1 MRKLQ
6 GGLEASLHRVG
17 HPSFL
22 VYFYTQAK
30 PSYWSRTDRAQPV
43 KPAAGGRSGELG
55 SASAFPLQQ
64 AAAVVASW
72 GGSRRGE
79 AEERWRSRARGW
91 PWSSSSASARL
102 TASRLVGSF
111 PPFSSSTHAQL
122 AAACSDPIGCWRN
135 PIMCKLVPGERIRKG
150 DAE

>member
-55 SASAFPLQQ
+55 SASAFPLQ
-64 AAAVVASW
+64 APA
-72 GGSRRGE
+72 SRR
-79 AEERWRSRARGW
+79 RRGGNATGRGGREMAK
-91 PWSSSSASARL
+91 SCKGLAME
-102 TASRLVGSF
+102 LVKCLSETDCVKVGQLL
-111 PPFSSSTHAQL
+111 PPLSPRPPAPQL
-122 AAACSDPIGCWRN
+122 AAACFDPIGC
-135 PIMCKLVPGERIRKG
+135 
-150 DAE
+150 

>member
-30 PSYWSRTDRAQPV
+30 PSYWSTNGSGPAQPV

-55 SASAFPLQQ
+55 SLPPFPSRLQQ
-64 AAAVVASW
+64 AAAVV
-72 GGSRRGE
+72 GGTRRGE

-102 TASRLVGSF
+102 TASRLVSSF
-111 PPFSSSTHAQL
+111 LPFLLVHPRRSLQL
-122 AAACSDPIGCWRN
+122 PVS
-135 PIMCKLVPGERIRKG
+135 IRLG
-150 DAE
+150 ASVIRLCAS

>member
-1 MRKLQ
+1 MVVGLDRWTMRKLQ

-22 VYFYTQAK
+22 VYFHTQAK

-55 SASAFPLQQ
+55 SLPPFPSRLQQ
-64 AAAVVASW
+64 AAAVV
-72 GGSRRGE
+72 GGTRRGE

-111 PPFSSSTHAQL
+111 PPFSSSTTPCLPLPVPIRLGAGVIQL
-122 AAACSDPIGCWRN
+122 CAS
-135 PIMCKLVPGERIRKG
+135 
-150 DAE
+150 

>member
-1 MRKLQ
+1 MLGWTMRKLQ

-22 VYFYTQAK
+22 VYFHTQAK
-30 PSYWSRTDRAQPV
+30 PSYWSTNGSGPAQPV

-102 TASRLVGSF
+102 TASRLVSSF
-111 PPFSSSTHAQL
+111 LPFLLVHPRRSLQL
-122 AAACSDPIGCWRN
+122 PVS
-135 PIMCKLVPGERIRKG
+135 IRLG
-150 DAE
+150 ASVIRLCAS

>member
-1 MRKLQ
+1 MGWTMRKLQ

-64 AAAVVASW
+64 AAAVV
-72 GGSRRGE
+72 GGTRRGE

-102 TASRLVGSF
+102 TASRLVSSF
-111 PPFSSSTHAQL
+111 LPFLLGHPRRSLQL
-122 AAACSDPIGCWRN
+122 PVS
-135 PIMCKLVPGERIRKG
+135 IRLG
-150 DAE
+150 ASVIRLCAS

>member
-1 MRKLQ
+1 LLGWTMRKLQ

-22 VYFYTQAK
+22 VYFHTQAK

-55 SASAFPLQQ
+55 SLPPFPSRLQQ
-64 AAAVVASW
+64 AAAVV
-72 GGSRRGE
+72 GGTRRGE

-102 TASRLVGSF
+102 TASRLVSSF
-111 PPFSSSTHAQL
+111 LPFLLVHPRRSLQL
-122 AAACSDPIGCWRN
+122 PVS
-135 PIMCKLVPGERIRKG
+135 IRLG
-150 DAE
+150 ASVIRLCAS

>member
-1 MRKLQ
+1 MLGWTMRKLQ

-55 SASAFPLQQ
+55 SLPPFPSRLQQ
-64 AAAVVASW
+64 AAAVV
-72 GGSRRGE
+72 GGTRRGE

-102 TASRLVGSF
+102 TASRLVSSF
-111 PPFSSSTHAQL
+111 LPFLLVHPRRSLQL
-122 AAACSDPIGCWRN
+122 PVS
-135 PIMCKLVPGERIRKG
+135 IRLG
-150 DAE
+150 ASVIRLCAS